1 MPKISPKDSG
11 ISLSKLEVHELI
23 FLKNHLDEFP
33 QNLSAHL
40 NSNYFYEEKYQYL
53 TKTENK
59 YLERLKIGLD
69 LSNSKQLLTYKNRQ
83 QTFLKT
89 IKEKGIEYFK
99 VAKVWLIPEDND
111 SLETHLLQLHTSSVT
126 KEKYEIVKKQLKEE
140 KDANIVFQAF
150 CILEDNNKD
159 TYKIWSYKIVPKKM
173 NDSLSSWLST

>member
-1 MPKISPKDSG
+1 M
-11 ISLSKLEVHELI
+11 
-23 FLKNHLDEFP
+23 
-33 QNLSAHL
+33 SAHL

-59 YLERLKIGLD
+59 YPERLKIGLD

-83 QTFLKT
+83 RTFLKA

-140 KDANIVFQAF
+140 KDPNIVFQAF
-150 CILEDNNKD
+150 CISKDNNKD
-159 TYKIWSYKIVPKKM
+159 TYKIGSYKIVPKKWM
-173 NDSLSSWLST
+173 ITYLLDLST

>member
-11 ISLSKLEVHELI
+11 ISLSKSEVHELI
-23 FLKNHLDEFP
+23 FKKIHLDEFP

-53 TKTENK
+53 RKTENK
-59 YLERLKIGLD
+59 YPDRLKIGLD

-83 QTFLKT
+83 RTFLKT

-126 KEKYEIVKKQLKEE
+126 KKYEIVKKQLKEE

-150 CILEDNNKD
+150 CILEDNKD
-159 TYKIWSYKIVPKKM
+159 TYKIGSYKIVPK
-173 NDSLSSWLST
+173 NEW